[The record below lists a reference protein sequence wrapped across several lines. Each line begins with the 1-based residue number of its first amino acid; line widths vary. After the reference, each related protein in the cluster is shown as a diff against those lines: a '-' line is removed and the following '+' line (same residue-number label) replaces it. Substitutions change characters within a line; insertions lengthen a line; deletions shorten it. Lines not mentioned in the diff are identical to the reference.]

1 MKSVAPKD
9 SVPGILHELKLKAA
23 SFSRCY
29 TEYGTYV
36 DELEAD
42 KKRLQDAK
50 DRGADTRQLEAVAKE
65 TADMLPI
72 TKRNTQKVFSKLVEY
87 WNQNR
92 DSLINGINQ
101 ASNSNDRVKWQR
113 DCGSNARNLQKIINK
128 KNSPMDASDI
138 DTLQNIISSLQE
150 LAGGYT
156 SPVCSGDER

>member
-1 MKSVAPKD
+1 MKSAAPKD

-36 DELEAD
+36 DELESD

-72 TKRNTQKVFSKLVEY
+72 TKKNTQKIFAKFVEH

-101 ASNSNDRVKWQR
+101 ANLKDREKWQR
-113 DCGSNARNLQKIINK
+113 DCGSNARNLQKTLNK
-128 KNSPMDASDI
+128 KNSPMDTSET
-138 DTLQNIISSLQE
+138 DTLQNIITNLQE

-156 SPVCSGDER
+156 SQVCSGDER